1 MRTGFEPSAKPTAT
15 TMHARRR
22 TLRATVAVLAVFLL
36 IALIGA
42 AVWMT
47 RYQPLGRGGGT
58 FSPEDVV
65 QATGRDVGSGS
76 RGGTVW
82 TVIPTAGRA
91 FGYGFSIRNDGPIG
105 IEVISIGNSATDQQG
120 FEVVRVVDQVD
131 VDPYGPDTRLLD
143 PFEPFTLGPGQ
154 DVNVWMRATLR
165 RCPPASTT
173 MGWGPETIRFKVYGA
188 FREVEFRPSI
198 TIRVRGGPDECFGR

>member
-105 IEVISIGNSATDQQG
+105 IEVISIRHFGGVEHAHPVHLVDTD
-120 FEVVRVVDQVD
+120 
-131 VDPYGPDTRLLD
+131 
-143 PFEPFTLGPGQ
+143 
-154 DVNVWMRATLR
+154 
-165 RCPPASTT
+165 
-173 MGWGPETIRFKVYGA
+173 
-188 FREVEFRPSI
+188 
-198 TIRVRGGPDECFGR
+198 GGGGLHLVLV